1 VKREKDKSE
10 LLEDDYEKKW
20 QEKNKSKLEK
30 EAEMIRAMEG
40 LDEETKLEK
49 LKELKLLMEAEIV
62 DEESTTTV
70 KASQFDFKTH
80 KLEVEKDFTD
90 LAIKVSAKLK
100 ADKKH
105 KHFLA
110 FLKKINLSIIKDF
123 TIEMENDLL
132 EGIKLIKNKKKKD
145 EKKSDVKKE
154 PVKVVKSSSK
164 RMEMDVA
171 VELNPD
177 YKPRN
182 HQLYEDFM

>member
-1 VKREKDKSE
+1 
-10 LLEDDYEKKW
+10 
-20 QEKNKSKLEK
+20 
-30 EAEMIRAMEG
+30 MIKAMEG

-49 LKELKLLMEAEIV
+49 LQELKLLMDAEII
-62 DEESTTTV
+62 EEDTPTNV
-70 KASQFDFKTH
+70 KASLFDYTKH

-100 ADKKH
+100 ADKKQ

-110 FLKKINLSIIKDF
+110 FLKKINLAIVKDF

-132 EGIKLIKNKKKKD
+132 ENIKLIKNKKKKD
-145 EKKSDVKKE
+145 EKKPEVKKE
-154 PVKVVKSSSK
+154 PIRIAKSSNV

-182 HQLYEDFM
+182 HVLYDDFM